1 MQRPSPRTAAS
12 RSDPSGRRRVSRTL
26 AILCTLA
33 VAAGPAAPLAHADNL
48 HDKKKKVQASIQSV
62 SNSFDDASTALI
74 KATNRLD
81 AARASLAAAQQQ
93 LAATQGELTAAQV
106 LDAQM
111 QAKLVAAEA
120 ALTQAERDVANGQ
133 AAVTQQRADI
143 GRLAAADFQYG
154 DPKLMGLSVML
165 NSQNP
170 EDLTSQMN
178 TVDNL
183 MSRESNMLDRLKAT
197 QALLVVQKEKVAKAK
212 ADVAEQRRLAAANL
226 VRRQQLEQQAAAN
239 QAAVAQQV
247 AARAQAAAAARQ
259 IRRHDLLMLQQ
270 LKKREARIQRAILA
284 KAAHDKGGYAGDT
297 GGFLDRPVSGPV
309 TSPFGWRRHPIYGY
323 WGLHDG
329 VDFATPCGEPMHAG
343 AAGTVISEYYS
354 SVWGNRLYLDV
365 GRVNGKSMVLIYN
378 HASAY
383 QAHQGDHVNRG
394 DVVAYAG
401 TTGWSTGCH
410 LHFTVM
416 LDGTAVD
423 PMQFF

>member
-1 MQRPSPRTAAS
+1 MPRA
-12 RSDPSGRRRVSRTL
+12 L

-33 VAAGPAAPLAHADNL
+33 VVTGPAVPLAHADDL
-48 HDKKKKVQASIQSV
+48 HDKKKKVHQQVAAA
-62 SNSFDDASTALI
+62 NNDYDDASAALV
-74 KATNRLD
+74 KATKKLE
-81 AARASLAAAQQQ
+81 AARASLADAERR
-93 LAATQGELTAAQV
+93 LAVTQGQLTTAQV

-111 QAKLVAAEA
+111 QARLAQAEA
-120 ALTQAERDVANGQ
+120 ELAQAEQDVRTGIAN
-133 AAVTQQRADI
+133 VKEQRAEI

-154 DPKLMGLSVML
+154 DPKLMGLSVIL

-183 MSRESNMLDRLKAT
+183 MSRETTALDQLKAT
-197 QALLVVQKEKVAKAK
+197 QALLVVQKDKVAKAR
-212 ADVAEQRRLAAANL
+212 AQVAEQRRLAAANL
-226 VRRQQLEQQAAAN
+226 VHMQALQQAAAAN
-239 QAAVAQQV
+239 QTEVAQQV
-247 AARAQAAAAARQ
+247 ALRSQAAAEARK
-259 IRRHDLLMLQQ
+259 IRQADLARLNR
-270 LKKREARIQRAILA
+270 LKKREEAIQKQILA
-284 KAAHDKGGYAGDT
+284 KAMHDKGGGYTGDT
-297 GGFLDRPVSGPV
+297 GGLLYRPVPGVV

-329 VDFATPCGEPMHAG
+329 TDFSAPCGEPMHAG

-383 QAHQGDHVNRG
+383 QAHVGDQVGRG

-416 LDGTAVD
+416 LDGNPVD

>member
-1 MQRPSPRTAAS
+1 MS
-12 RSDPSGRRRVSRTL
+12 R
-26 AILCTLA
+26 A
-33 VAAGPAAPLAHADNL
+33 VAVLCSLGVATGPAVPFAHADDL
-48 HDKKKKVQASIQSV
+48 HDKKHKVQQSIKSV
-62 SNSFDDASTALI
+62 TNDFDDASTALVR
-74 KATNRLD
+74 ATARLT
-81 AARASLAAAQQQ
+81 AARTQLAAAERQ
-93 LAATQGELTAAQV
+93 LAVTQGELTAARV
-106 LDAQM
+106 LDTQM
-111 QAKLVAAEA
+111 QAKLAASEQ
-120 ALTQAERDVANGQ
+120 ALAQAEQDVVNGI
-133 AAVTQQRADI
+133 AAVAEQRADI

-170 EDLTSQMN
+170 EDLTTQMN

-183 MSRESNMLDRLKAT
+183 MSRESTMLEQLKAT
-197 QALLVVQKEKVAKAK
+197 QALLVVQKNKVARAK
-212 ADVAEQRRLAAANL
+212 AVVAEQRQVAAANL
-226 VRRQQLEQQAAAN
+226 ARRQALEQAAAAN
-239 QAAVAQQV
+239 QAQV
-247 AARAQAAAAARQ
+247 AALVAKRTQAAAQARQ
-259 IRRHDLLMLQQ
+259 IRRHDLQVLAQ
-270 LKKREARIQRAILA
+270 LKKREAKIQKQILA
-284 KAAHDKGGYAGDT
+284 KAALAKGGYAGDT
-297 GGFLDRPVSGPV
+297 GGFLYRPVPGVV

-329 VDFATPCGEPMHAG
+329 VDFSTPCGEPMRAG

-378 HASAY
+378 HASGY
-383 QAHQGDHVNRG
+383 QAHTGDRVGRG

>member
-1 MQRPSPRTAAS
+1 M
-12 RSDPSGRRRVSRTL
+12 
-26 AILCTLA
+26 LCTLV
-33 VAAGPAAPLAHADNL
+33 VASGPAVPLAHADDL
-48 HDKKKKVQASIQSV
+48 HSKKKKVQQSIKAV
-62 SNSFDDASTALI
+62 SNDFDDASAALVA
-74 KATNRLD
+74 ATHRLQ
-81 AARASLAAAQQQ
+81 AARANLVSAQRR

-111 QAKLVAAEA
+111 QAKLVQAEA
-120 ALTQAERDVANGQ
+120 ELAQAQQDLRDGR
-133 AAVTQQRADI
+133 AAVKEQRADI
-143 GRLAAADFQYG
+143 GRLAAANFQYG
-154 DPKLMGLSVML
+154 DPGLMGLSVML

-170 EDLTSQMN
+170 EDLTTQMN

-183 MSRESNMLDRLKAT
+183 MSRENNMFDTLKAT
-197 QALLVVQKEKVAKAK
+197 EALLVVQRQKVAQAK
-212 ADVAEQRRLAAANL
+212 ATVAEQRRIAAANL
-226 VRRQQLEQQAAAN
+226 VRRQALEQAAAAN
-239 QAAVAQQV
+239 RAQVAQQV
-247 AARAQAAAAARQ
+247 AARAQAAAQARQ
-259 IRRHDLLMLQQ
+259 IRERDLATLAR
-270 LKKREARIQRAILA
+270 LKKREARIQRQILA
-284 KAAHDKGGYAGDT
+284 RAAHDKGGYAGDT
-297 GGFLDRPVSGPV
+297 GGFLARPVPGWV

-329 VDFATPCGEPMHAG
+329 VDFAAPCGEPMHAG
-343 AAGTVISEYYS
+343 STGTVISEYYS

-383 QAHQGDHVNRG
+383 KAHTGDHVGRG

-416 LDGTAVD
+416 LGGKAVD

>member
-1 MQRPSPRTAAS
+1 M
-12 RSDPSGRRRVSRTL
+12 
-26 AILCTLA
+26 LCTLV
-33 VAAGPAAPLAHADNL
+33 VASGPAVPLAHADDL
-48 HDKKKKVQASIQSV
+48 HSKKKKVQQSIKAV
-62 SNSFDDASTALI
+62 SNDFDDASAALVA
-74 KATNRLD
+74 ATHRLQ
-81 AARASLAAAQQQ
+81 AARANLVSAQRR

-111 QAKLVAAEA
+111 QAKLVQAEA
-120 ALTQAERDVANGQ
+120 ELAQAQQDLRDGR
-133 AAVTQQRADI
+133 AAVKEQRADI
-143 GRLAAADFQYG
+143 GRLAAANFQYG
-154 DPKLMGLSVML
+154 DPGLMGLSVML

-170 EDLTSQMN
+170 EDLTTQMN

-183 MSRESNMLDRLKAT
+183 MSRENNMFDTLKAT
-197 QALLVVQKEKVAKAK
+197 EALLVVQRQKVAQAK
-212 ADVAEQRRLAAANL
+212 ATVAEQRRIAAANL
-226 VRRQQLEQQAAAN
+226 VRRQALEQAAAAN
-239 QAAVAQQV
+239 RAQVAQQV
-247 AARAQAAAAARQ
+247 AARAQAAAQARQ
-259 IRRHDLLMLQQ
+259 IRERDLATLAR
-270 LKKREARIQRAILA
+270 LKKREARIQRQILA
-284 KAAHDKGGYAGDT
+284 RAAHDKGGYAGDT
-297 GGFLDRPVSGPV
+297 GGFLARPVPGWV

-329 VDFATPCGEPMHAG
+329 VDFAAPCGEPMHAG
-343 AAGTVISEYYS
+343 AGGTVISEYYS

-383 QAHQGDHVNRG
+383 KAHTGDHVGRG

-416 LDGTAVD
+416 LGGKAVD

>member
-1 MQRPSPRTAAS
+1 VEPSPPKT
-12 RSDPSGRRRVSRTL
+12 RRRVSRTL
-26 AILCTLA
+26 ALLCTLA
-33 VAAGPAAPLAHADNL
+33 VASGPAVPLAHADDL
-48 HDKKKKVQASIQSV
+48 HHKKKKVQQSIKAV
-62 SNSFDDASTALI
+62 SSDFDDASAQLVAATA
-74 KATNRLD
+74 RLNT
-81 AARASLAAAQQQ
+81 ARASLATAQRQ
-93 LAATQGELTAAQV
+93 LAVTQGELTAAQV

-111 QAKLVAAEA
+111 QAKLVEAEA
-120 ALTQAERDVANGQ
+120 ALAKAQQDLRDGR
-133 AAVTQQRADI
+133 AAVKEQRADI
-143 GRLAAADFQYG
+143 GRLAAANFQYG

-183 MSRESNMLDRLKAT
+183 MSRESNMFDQLRAT
-197 QALLVVQKEKVAKAK
+197 EALLAVQQDKVAQAQVV
-212 ADVAEQRRLAAANL
+212 VAEQRRVAAANL
-226 VRRQQLEQQAAAN
+226 VRRQALEQAAATN
-239 QAAVAQQV
+239 RAQVAQQV
-247 AARAQAAAAARQ
+247 AARSQAAAQARQ
-259 IRRHDLLMLQQ
+259 IRQRDLATLHR
-270 LKKREARIQRAILA
+270 LKKREARIQRQILA
-284 KAAHDKGGYAGDT
+284 RAAHDKGGYAGDT
-297 GGFLDRPVSGPV
+297 GGFLARPVSGWV

-329 VDFATPCGEPMHAG
+329 VDFHAPCGEPMHAG
-343 AAGTVISEYYS
+343 SAGTVISEYYS

-378 HASAY
+378 HASRYKART
-383 QAHQGDHVNRG
+383 GDHVGRG